1 MLLGPI
7 ILQDYEVPS
16 SIRFGGSQR
25 VAVRTL
31 SGGGRAIEQLGPDDS
46 EIQFAGIISGPAAE
60 IRAALFDDLR
70 ISGQIVWLAWEGFR
84 RLVIVRTFAAEYQS
98 PWWIRYE
105 ISCVVVQ
112 QNLPGILLASIL
124 AGTLASDMNS
134 ALAAAVS
141 SGVSVA
147 QLASALSNSNVAV
160 PATADQRTALETV
173 QTTLAVL
180 GTQIGAQSLLVAAT
194 PPYGAGPG
202 SLSDYVTGVTSAAGL
217 LAAAAATSP
226 YVGRIGVNLNG

>member
-7 ILQDYEVPS
+7 LLQDYEVPS

-25 VAVRTL
+25 VAIRML

-46 EIQFAGIISGPAAE
+46 EIQFSGTISGPAAE

-70 ISGQIVWLAWEGFR
+70 MSGQIIWLAWEGFR
-84 RLVIVRTFAAEYQS
+84 RQVIVRTFIADYQS

-105 ISCVVVQ
+105 IGCVVVQ
-112 QNLPGILLASIL
+112 QALPGILLASVQ

-134 ALAAAVS
+134 ASAAAVS

-147 QLASALSNSNVAV
+147 LLASALTSSNVAV
-160 PATADQRTALETV
+160 PGTADQRTALGAV

-180 GTQIGAQSLLVAAT
+180 ATQIGTQSLLVAAA

-202 SLSDYVTGVTSAAGL
+202 SLSDYVSGVTSAAGM